1 VSFKLLRMS
10 TVLESARRVLV
21 LESQA
26 IAQLAERLDSA
37 FEAAVEL
44 MWNCSGR
51 IVVTG
56 LGKSGAIGRKI
67 ASTLASTGTPALFL
81 HAAEGLHGDLGMV
94 APSDVLLAISY
105 SGRSDELLT
114 LVPAVKAM
122 GVPVIA
128 LTGSSQSYLALNSHI
143 ALDASVEREACPLN
157 LAPTSSTTVAL
168 ALGDALAVALMEK
181 RGFAPADFLR
191 FHPGGTLGRGA
202 NLTVG
207 DLMRVGDR
215 VAVCSQDSSFREVLE
230 SITQAGAG
238 AAILTN
244 DEGVLAGYLTDGDL
258 RRHLLLA
265 TDPGALLHSAAETHM
280 TRSPLTLR
288 GEMAAL
294 DALRLLQERKLND
307 APVVDETGRPVGWLE
322 DQELLRAGLM

>member
-1 VSFKLLRMS
+1 MT
-10 TVLESARRVLV
+10 TVLESARRVLQ

-26 IAQLAERLDSA
+26 VAQLVERLDATFESA
-37 FEAAVEL
+37 IEL
-44 MWNCSGR
+44 MWKCRGR
-51 IVVTG
+51 VVVTG

-81 HAAEGLHGDLGMV
+81 HAAESLHGDLGMV
-94 APSDVLLAISY
+94 APGDVLLAISY

-114 LVPAVKAM
+114 LIPAVKAM
-122 GVPVIA
+122 GVPIIA
-128 LTGSSQSYLALNSHI
+128 LTGSSQSYLALHSEI

-168 ALGDALAVALMEK
+168 ALGDAIAIALMEK

-215 VAVCSQDSSFREVLE
+215 MALCDQNASFREVLE

-238 AAILTN
+238 AAILT
-244 DEGVLAGYLTDGDL
+244 DAAGALAGYLTDGDL
-258 RRHLLLA
+258 RRHLLRA
-265 TDPGALLHSAAETHM
+265 ADPASLLQSAAQTHM
-280 TRSPLTLR
+280 TRSPLALR
-288 GEMAAL
+288 SEMAAL

-307 APVVDETGRPVGWLE
+307 APVVDEENRPVGWLE

>member
-1 VSFKLLRMS
+1 MS
-10 TVLESARRVLV
+10 SVLESARRVLE

-26 IAQLAERLDSA
+26 IQEMVGRLDST

-44 MWNCSGR
+44 MWNCGGR
-51 IVVTG
+51 VVVTG

-94 APSDVLLAISY
+94 APGDVLLAISY

-114 LVPAVKAM
+114 LIPAVKAM

-128 LTGSSQSYLALNSHI
+128 LTGSSQSYLALNSNL

-168 ALGDALAVALMEK
+168 ALGDALAIALMEK
-181 RGFAPADFLR
+181 RNFAPADFLR

-207 DLMRVGDR
+207 DLMRTGDR
-215 VAVCSQDSSFREVLE
+215 VAICRETASLREVLE
-230 SITQAGAG
+230 AITQAGAG
-238 AAILTN
+238 AAILT
-244 DEGVLAGYLTDGDL
+244 DSEDALAGYLTDGDL
-258 RRHLLLA
+258 RRHLLRA
-265 TDPGALLHSAAETHM
+265 ADPAVLLSSTAEEHM

-294 DALRLLQERKLND
+294 DALRVLQERKLND
-307 APVVDETGRPVGWLE
+307 APVVDESNRPIGWLE